1 MKKLLLTILALTLAI
16 SMAIPALAAD
26 QLLIYDFTDAD
37 KDGLIGW
44 NEGLSAAPYNIPKPD
59 FIVKDGQLAITPKA
73 GNFWAGSFYL
83 DKAKGCDW
91 LSELST
97 GLESGEYSYIR
108 LYIKNNMA
116 CDAEDGQFAFSFSLQ
131 NMNDTG

>member
-83 DKAKGCDW
+83 TRPKAAIGCPSFQPAW
-91 LSELST
+91 KAENT
-97 GLESGEYSYIR
+97 AISGCI
-108 LYIKNNMA
+108 
-116 CDAEDGQFAFSFSLQ
+116 
-131 NMNDTG
+131 

>member
-73 GNFWAGSFYL
+73 AIGCPSFQPAW
-83 DKAKGCDW
+83 KAENTAISGC
-91 LSELST
+91 
-97 GLESGEYSYIR
+97 I
-108 LYIKNNMA
+108 
-116 CDAEDGQFAFSFSLQ
+116 
-131 NMNDTG
+131 